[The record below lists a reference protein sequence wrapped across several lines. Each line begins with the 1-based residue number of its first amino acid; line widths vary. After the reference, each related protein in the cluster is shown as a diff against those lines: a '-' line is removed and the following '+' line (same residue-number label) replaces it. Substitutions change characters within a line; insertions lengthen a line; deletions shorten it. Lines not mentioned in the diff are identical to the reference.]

1 MKYQPVGKFKLDRA
15 GEKELAA
22 RVKAHR
28 VAELM
33 RKREENAR
41 LAPQRQLAK
50 KAAKQAHKRSEEE
63 VDELTGMMKAVNPF
77 KGGRHTRRRH
87 RRHRTRRST
96 RA

>member
-33 RKREENAR
+33 RKREENVR
-41 LAPQRQLAK
+41 LAPQRQLAQ
-50 KAAKQAHKRSEEE
+50 KAAKQAHKKTNKD
-63 VDELTGMMKAVNPF
+63 VDDLADMFGKNLGF
-77 KGGRHTRRRH
+77 KGGRHTRRH
-87 RRHRTRRST
+87 RRHRRRST